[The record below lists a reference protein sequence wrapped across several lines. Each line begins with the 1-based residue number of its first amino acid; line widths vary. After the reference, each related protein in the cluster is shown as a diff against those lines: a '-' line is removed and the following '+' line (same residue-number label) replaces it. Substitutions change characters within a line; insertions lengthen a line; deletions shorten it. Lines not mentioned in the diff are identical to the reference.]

1 MSYYASSDIGG
12 TFTDTAVLDPRGRL
26 RRYKASTVPDNPVKG
41 ILATLAF
48 AAADDG
54 VELRELLS
62 QIAIFSHGT
71 TIATNAALTR
81 KGARI
86 GLLQTAGFGDTVF
99 INRGYKATGLD
110 EATSKN
116 FRLLTKPVPFVDRK
130 LVREINE
137 RVDYKG
143 RVLVPLDEAQ
153 ARAVV
158 RELLAEKVDAIA
170 VSLLWAFKVPDHERR
185 LRDIIQEEAP
195 GVFVT
200 ISSDLLPRL
209 GELART
215 QTAVMNAFLGPKVK
229 GAMRS
234 LVDSLHAEGLPREP
248 LLMRSNGGLSAAGS
262 AADEAVGLLLS
273 GPVGGVVGARLVG
286 EQIGSSHAVSTHM
299 GGTRLDVGLIIHR
312 RPVSQR

>member
-41 ILATLAF
+41 ILAALAF

-262 AADEAVGLLLS
+262 AADEAVGILLS
-273 GPVGGVVGARLVG
+273 G
-286 EQIGSSHAVSTHM
+286 
-299 GGTRLDVGLIIHR
+299 
-312 RPVSQR
+312 